1 MTDKPSAVSASPA
14 DHVVTF
20 DIRWQKGTAAFHYKG
35 QLPCQG
41 VVGIYGRNGAG
52 KTTFVQL
59 LAASR
64 ARQPLAGAQ
73 GFVRWGGHELWQP
86 DPLPQVKDAPVIGMV
101 GKDGALFPH
110 LTVRQNL
117 FISPMAHAPRTGYRR
132 VAHTFAAM
140 IGFRAS
146 RYYAPRDPAL
156 YDELIALLK
165 IGELLD
171 RRPPQLSAGE
181 YQRVEWARTI
191 LLNPAA
197 IFLDEPF
204 AHLDWPSSLALQP
217 FLVSLATRFAV
228 PVFWISHNPHALIG
242 GAAAIAV
249 VDAGALKGVFA
260 PADFARLLPQL

>member
-1 MTDKPSAVSASPA
+1 MIDKLSGVSASRGE
-14 DHVVTF
+14 DSVTF
-20 DIRWQKGTAAFHYKG
+20 DIHWHKGTAAFHYKG

-64 ARQPLAGAQ
+64 ARLPLVGAR
-73 GFVRWGGHELWQP
+73 GFVRWGGQEVWQP
-86 DPLPQVKDAPVIGMV
+86 GCQRVAKDPPVIGMV

-117 FISPMAHAPRTGYRR
+117 LISPLVHAPRSGYRSI
-132 VAHTFAAM
+132 AHALAAM
-140 IGFRAS
+140 IGLSAS
-146 RYYAPRDPAL
+146 AHDAPQDQAL

-191 LLNPAA
+191 LLGPTA

-217 FLVSLATRFAV
+217 FLTSVAERFAV

-249 VDAGALKGVFA
+249 IAAGALKGVYS
-260 PADFARLLPQL
+260 PEDFAQLLPVL